1 MSDKTACLS
10 TVCRQRSGAEDMLV
24 TPFAQI
30 LQSLRTVRD
39 NYVNISRLLPSAAAE

>member
-1 MSDKTACLS
+1 MKLV
-10 TVCRQRSGAEDMLV
+10 VCRQRSGVDDVIV

-39 NYVNISRLLPSAAAE
+39 NYVSISRLLPIAE